1 MKEYIKESAK
11 KYLKERKEY
20 YLYDIPIYILNSF
33 PEHIDI
39 NNIIDSIKDSVPYE
53 FVTGLE
59 AIYVGE
65 FPELK
70 DRKIQAMLK
79 DGAIYLS
86 SFSEH
91 PEVTEDIIF
100 NDIVHELAH
109 SLEDKFYFEIY
120 NDGTIEKEYTAKK
133 KMVVD
138 LLRANGISF
147 YGMGKLFFSDEQVD
161 ELDDFLY
168 NKIGYENLIPLTTGL
183 LFSPYS
189 ITSVREYFASGFEQ
203 YINGE
208 YKYLK
213 EISLALYNKFEE
225 LINME

>member
-70 DRKIQAMLK
+70 DRKI
-79 DGAIYLS
+79 
-86 SFSEH
+86 
-91 PEVTEDIIF
+91 
-100 NDIVHELAH
+100 
-109 SLEDKFYFEIY
+109 
-120 NDGTIEKEYTAKK
+120 
-133 KMVVD
+133 
-138 LLRANGISF
+138 
-147 YGMGKLFFSDEQVD
+147 
-161 ELDDFLY
+161 
-168 NKIGYENLIPLTTGL
+168 
-183 LFSPYS
+183 
-189 ITSVREYFASGFEQ
+189 
-203 YINGE
+203 
-208 YKYLK
+208 
-213 EISLALYNKFEE
+213 
-225 LINME
+225 